1 MMELD
6 LIWKA
11 VLLVVAGTLL
21 LRVAGRKS
29 ISQMTL
35 AQTVIMIGIGSLLI
49 QPVSGQDIGTT
60 IGVGAVLVLTLVGV
74 EYLELKSDLFEN
86 FITGKAKTI
95 IQDGVVNE
103 ANLKKMRL
111 TYDQLEMIFREKHV
125 STLDDVKCA
134 TLESNGQL
142 GFELKEEAQPVT
154 KREFQQLQKSI
165 NALLASHT
173 LLQGLSEQ
181 AGPQKDHQENLF
193 TEVKNNG
200 HLVPP
205 PERLQ

>member
-1 MMELD
+1 MELD
-6 LIWKA
+6 WIWKA
-11 VLLVVAGTLL
+11 VLLVIAGTLL

-49 QPVSGQDIGTT
+49 QPVSGKDISTT
-60 IGVGAVLVLTLVGV
+60 IGVGAVLVLTLVGM
-74 EYLELKSDLFEN
+74 EYLQLKSDMFEN
-86 FITGKAKTI
+86 FITGKAKI
-95 IQDGVVNE
+95 LIQNGVVHE
-103 ANLKKMRL
+103 ENLKKMRL

-125 STLDDVKCA
+125 TTLDDVKCA

-142 GFELKEEAQPVT
+142 GFELKKEAQPVT
-154 KREFQQLQKSI
+154 KREFQQLQQSI
-165 NALLASHT
+165 NELLASHSK
-173 LLQGLSEQ
+173 LQGLSEQ
-181 AGPQKDHQENLF
+181 GQPQQDNQGNLF

-200 HLVPP
+200 HQIPP